1 MIRITKT
8 VQVIIKCDTG
18 VFLSKQAVEAA
29 LLQLPV
35 VNGCCVVAHGEEGD
49 DKYLAAYIVPEGN
62 KV

>member
-1 MIRITKT
+1 M
-8 VQVIIKCDTG
+8 VQVIINCDTG
-18 VFLSKQAVEAA
+18 IFLSKQAVESA